1 MLHLLHAIVTQSIQE
16 ADDHGIEALTP
27 ELKSLKARLDRH
39 EQVKA
44 PTDVGYDKCLRE
56 ELFDFAGERNMTTR
70 DTY

>member
-16 ADDHGIEALTP
+16 ADDHGIAALTP
-27 ELKSLKARLDRH
+27 ELKKLKEALDRSEH
-39 EQVKA
+39 VKA
-44 PTDVGYDKCLRE
+44 PTDIGYDKSLRT